1 LGGLRP
7 LTGQRRAAGRAEL
20 GAWRRGS
27 AASCTFFFIHVFH
40 SFFKSVLLL
49 VFQAFFRFQDPK
61 CASVRPYMVVL
72 IFASFL
78 RATSVDCVDLA
89 PPATFMRGQSG
100 AVIFGRVH
108 QPYRIQPTR
117 RVPTEQAELPEFWR
131 KTPAVV
137 TGIRLRMAKAIFPYL
152 QRYRSKGLTDTGAN
166 VVLTTQTQRDVFLF
180 HVRLTAG
187 NSLATTPVTRP
198 QPVPSGPDI
207 ALRARA
213 APPQASESL
222 SHRFPSPSA
231 QDLGK
236 SPPPLTEGRIRPQR
250 ALRVRTLE

>member
-1 LGGLRP
+1 M
-7 LTGQRRAAGRAEL
+7 
-20 GAWRRGS
+20 
-27 AASCTFFFIHVFH
+27 
-40 SFFKSVLLL
+40 LLL

-78 RATSVDCVDLA
+78 RATSADCVDLA

-137 TGIRLRMAKAIFPYL
+137 TGIQLRMAKAIFPYL

-187 NSLATTPVTRP
+187 NSLATTAGHTASARTKWSRYSSSS
-198 QPVPSGPDI
+198 SGSSSTGVGITFTSFSITFRASSRKI
-207 ALRARA
+207 A
-213 APPQASESL
+213 ASS
-222 SHRFPSPSA
+222 
-231 QDLGK
+231 D
-236 SPPPLTEGRIRPQR
+236 
-250 ALRVRTLE
+250 

>member
-1 LGGLRP
+1 MGGLRP

-20 GAWRRGS
+20 GAWRLGS
-27 AASCTFFFIHVFH
+27 AASCTFFFIHVFR

-78 RATSVDCVDLA
+78 RATSAACVDLA
-89 PPATFMRGQSG
+89 PPATFMGGQSG

-166 VVLTTQTQRDVFLF
+166 VVLTTQTQRDVFF
-180 HVRLTAG
+180 VSRSPHSWKQSRHHAGHTASART
-187 NSLATTPVTRP
+187 NWSRYSSSS
-198 QPVPSGPDI
+198 SGSSSTGVGI
-207 ALRARA
+207 TFASFSITFRARSRKIA
-213 APPQASESL
+213 ASS
-222 SHRFPSPSA
+222 
-231 QDLGK
+231 D
-236 SPPPLTEGRIRPQR
+236 
-250 ALRVRTLE
+250 

>member
-27 AASCTFFFIHVFH
+27 TASCTFFFIHVFR
-40 SFFKSVLLL
+40 SFFKGVLLL

-78 RATSVDCVDLA
+78 RATSADCVGLA

-180 HVRLTAG
+180 HVRLTAWKQSRHHAG
-187 NSLATTPVTRP
+187 HTASARTKWSRYSSSS
-198 QPVPSGPDI
+198 SGSSSTGVGI
-207 ALRARA
+207 TFTSFSITFRARSRKIA
-213 APPQASESL
+213 ASS
-222 SHRFPSPSA
+222 
-231 QDLGK
+231 D
-236 SPPPLTEGRIRPQR
+236 
-250 ALRVRTLE
+250 